1 MKASVA
7 QVKLYNDIYTN
18 LATISK
24 YLSLESKEDINIL
37 CFPECNITGYVP
49 DFSNVNQNEVMDT
62 LNNIQE
68 QVTKNCVIVI
78 AGATYLERNK
88 RFNSAIVLL
97 TSGKRDIYNKINL
110 TSYDEAYFKKGEE
123 PLIFRVGDAKFGVL
137 ICRGQNHPMLIHAY
151 KTLGADAIFILSA
164 HFYAPIEAIRKI
176 NKNKA
181 LPIAR
186 SVGNNLWVLKANAVG
201 SSNEKI
207 SLGGSLIIDP
217 KGFIIREGNTINKMV
232 LKCEL
237 SSRFKYCEAQ
247 LLKECHETFS
257 YAYING

>member
-1 MKASVA
+1 MKVGVA
-7 QVKLYNDIYTN
+7 QVKLYNDIDTN

-24 YLSLESKEDINIL
+24 YLSLASKEDIDIL
-37 CFPECNITGYVP
+37 CFPECNITGYVR
-49 DFSNVNQNEVMDT
+49 DFSKVNQNEVMDT

-68 QVTKNCVIVI
+68 QVTHNSVNVIV
-78 AGATYLERNK
+78 GAPYFERNK

-97 TSGKRDIYNKINL
+97 TSGKRAIYHKINL
-110 TSYDEAYFKKGEE
+110 TSSDEAYFKKGEE
-123 PLIFRVGDAKFGVL
+123 PLIFRVGEAKFGVL
-137 ICRGQNHPMLIHAY
+137 ICRDQNHPMLVHAY

-164 HFYAPIEAIRKI
+164 HFYDPIEAIRKI

-186 SVGNNLWVLKANAVG
+186 AVENNLWVLKANAVG

-217 KGFIIREGNTINKMV
+217 NGFIIHEGNTINEMV
-232 LKCEL
+232 L
-237 SSRFKYCEAQ
+237 
-247 LLKECHETFS
+247 S
-257 YAYING
+257 YEI

>member
-1 MKASVA
+1 MKVGVA
-7 QVKLYNDIYTN
+7 QVKLYNDIDTN

-24 YLSLESKEDINIL
+24 YLSLASKEDIDIL
-37 CFPECNITGYVP
+37 CFPECNITGYVR
-49 DFSNVNQNEVMDT
+49 DFSKVNQNEVMDT

-68 QVTKNCVIVI
+68 QVTHNSVNVIV
-78 AGATYLERNK
+78 GAPYFERNK

-97 TSGKRDIYNKINL
+97 TSGKRDIYHKINI
-110 TSYDEAYFKKGEE
+110 TSSDEAYFKKGEE
-123 PLIFRVGDAKFGVL
+123 PLIFRVGEAKFGVL
-137 ICRGQNHPMLIHAY
+137 ICRDQNHPMLVHAY

-164 HFYAPIEAIRKI
+164 HFYDPIEAIRKI

-186 SVGNNLWVLKANAVG
+186 AVENNLGVLKANAVG

-217 KGFIIREGNTINKMV
+217 NGFIIHEGNTINEMV
-232 LKCEL
+232 L
-237 SSRFKYCEAQ
+237 
-247 LLKECHETFS
+247 S
-257 YAYING
+257 YEI